1 MSLLRSDGRSV
12 IFKKL
17 EKVGRNYEYFIQG
30 MGNIMVQEYILANA
44 NYIWEYNQDI
54 VVMDCQNGRV
64 AIEIK
69 QSQENIEEKKLMYQ
83 YFTIE
88 SRTSNGL
95 EDDVKTVFITT
106 EMDEAI
112 KEFNNC
118 SHFCSQA
125 LDSTYTY
132 SYTLYGWINNREKKI
147 IQECDNLDQN

>member
-1 MSLLRSDGRSV
+1 
-12 IFKKL
+12 
-17 EKVGRNYEYFIQG
+17 
-30 MGNIMVQEYILANA
+30 
-44 NYIWEYNQDI
+44 
-54 VVMDCQNGRV
+54 
-64 AIEIK
+64 
-69 QSQENIEEKKLMYQ
+69 MYQ

-147 IQECDNLDQN
+147 IQECDNLGQ